1 MHVLKLCTFSSLLM
15 AEITR
20 NRNGHT
26 RSAKYPHFGIFNVV
40 NRPCDQAQQQPQE
53 TSPQHPGVVRLHVNA
68 FYFLTTVRRVTSP
81 TWVLPPPLKQ
91 ALSWVCRV
99 WLSVSGVGRARKILL
114 SLPSPPPPLWPR
126 NQCPRPPCK
135 SLPLSLSLSKKKIII
150 ITKKYWVLIHLKKTT
165 PLRQKPFLR

>member
-1 MHVLKLCTFSSLLM
+1 M

-26 RSAKYPHFGIFNVV
+26 RSVKYPHFGIFSVV

-68 FYFLTTVRRVTSP
+68 FYFLTTARRVTSP

-99 WLSVSGVGRARKILL
+99 WLSVSGVGRARAILL
-114 SLPSPPPPLWPR
+114 SLPSPLTVLAINVHALRANP
-126 NQCPRPPCK
+126 
-135 SLPLSLSLSKKKIII
+135 SLSLSQKKK
-150 ITKKYWVLIHLKKTT
+150 TKKYWALIHNSTTKEAHYFAKKWVSILK
-165 PLRQKPFLR
+165 LIS

>member
-1 MHVLKLCTFSSLLM
+1 M

-26 RSAKYPHFGIFNVV
+26 RGVKYPHFGIFSVV

-68 FYFLTTVRRVTSP
+68 FYFLTTARRVTSP

-99 WLSVSGVGRARKILL
+99 WLSVSGVGRARAILL
-114 SLPSPPPPLWPR
+114 SLPSPLTVLAINVHALRANP
-126 NQCPRPPCK
+126 
-135 SLPLSLSLSKKKIII
+135 SLSLSLSKKKKKIIII

>member
-1 MHVLKLCTFSSLLM
+1 M
-15 AEITR
+15 AKITR
-20 NRNGHT
+20 NHNGHT
-26 RSAKYPHFGIFNVV
+26 RSVKYPHFGIFSVV

-68 FYFLTTVRRVTSP
+68 FYFLTTARRVTSP

-99 WLSVSGVGRARKILL
+99 WLSVSGVGRARAILL
-114 SLPSPPPPLWPR
+114 SLPSPLTVLAINVHALRANP
-126 NQCPRPPCK
+126 
-135 SLPLSLSLSKKKIII
+135 SLSLSLSLSLKKKKKII

>member
-1 MHVLKLCTFSSLLM
+1 MYVLKLCTFSSRLM

-20 NRNGHT
+20 SRNGHT
-26 RSAKYPHFGIFNVV
+26 RSVKYPHFGIFSVV

-68 FYFLTTVRRVTSP
+68 FYFLTTARRVTSL

-99 WLSVSGVGRARKILL
+99 WLSVSGVGRARAQAILF
-114 SLPSPPPPLWPR
+114 SLPSLPLCPR

-135 SLPLSLSLSKKKIII
+135 SLSLSLSFSLSLSLKKKKKIKIRNI
-150 ITKKYWVLIHLKKTT
+150 E
-165 PLRQKPFLR
+165 R

>member
-1 MHVLKLCTFSSLLM
+1 MYVLKLCTFSSRLM

-20 NRNGHT
+20 SRNGHT
-26 RSAKYPHFGIFNVV
+26 RSVKYPHFGIFSVV

-68 FYFLTTVRRVTSP
+68 FYFLTTARRVTSP

-99 WLSVSGVGRARKILL
+99 WLSVSGVGRARTILL
-114 SLPSPPPPLWPR
+114 SLPSVPLCPR

-135 SLPLSLSLSKKKIII
+135 SLSLSLKKKIKIKI
-150 ITKKYWVLIHLKKTT
+150 RNIE
-165 PLRQKPFLR
+165 R

>member
-26 RSAKYPHFGIFNVV
+26 RSAKYPHFGIFSVV

-68 FYFLTTVRRVTSP
+68 FYFLTTARRVTSP

-114 SLPSPPPPLWPR
+114 SLPSPPPPSLASQSMSTPSV
-126 NQCPRPPCK
+126 QIPP
-135 SLPLSLSLSKKKIII
+135 SLSLSLSQKKK
-150 ITKKYWVLIHLKKTT
+150 
-165 PLRQKPFLR
+165 

>member
-1 MHVLKLCTFSSLLM
+1 M

-26 RSAKYPHFGIFNVV
+26 RSVKYPHFGIFSVV

-68 FYFLTTVRRVTSP
+68 FYFLTTARRVTSP

-99 WLSVSGVGRARKILL
+99 WLSVSGVGRARAILL
-114 SLPSPPPPLWPR
+114 SLPSPLTVLAINVHALRANP
-126 NQCPRPPCK
+126 
-135 SLPLSLSLSKKKIII
+135 SLSLSLSQKKKIIIII

>member
-1 MHVLKLCTFSSLLM
+1 M

-26 RSAKYPHFGIFNVV
+26 RSVKYPHFGIFSVV

-68 FYFLTTVRRVTSP
+68 FYFLTTARRVTSP

-99 WLSVSGVGRARKILL
+99 WLSVSGVGRARAILL
-114 SLPSPPPPLWPR
+114 SLPSPLTVLAINVHALRANP
-126 NQCPRPPCK
+126 
-135 SLPLSLSLSKKKIII
+135 SLSLSLSKKKKKII

>member
-1 MHVLKLCTFSSLLM
+1 MYVLKLCTFSSRLM

-20 NRNGHT
+20 SRNGHT
-26 RSAKYPHFGIFNVV
+26 RSVKYPHFGIFSVV

-68 FYFLTTVRRVTSP
+68 FYFLTTARRVTSL

-99 WLSVSGVGRARKILL
+99 WLSVSGVGRARTILL
-114 SLPSPPPPLWPR
+114 SLPSVPLCPR

-135 SLPLSLSLSKKKIII
+135 SLSLSLSKKKIKIKI
-150 ITKKYWVLIHLKKTT
+150 RNIE
-165 PLRQKPFLR
+165 R

>member
-1 MHVLKLCTFSSLLM
+1 M
-15 AEITR
+15 AKITR
-20 NRNGHT
+20 NHNGHT
-26 RSAKYPHFGIFNVV
+26 RSVKYPHFGIFSVV

-68 FYFLTTVRRVTSP
+68 FYFLTTARRVTSP

-99 WLSVSGVGRARKILL
+99 WLSVSGVGRARAILL
-114 SLPSPPPPLWPR
+114 SLPFPLHCPR

-135 SLPLSLSLSKKKIII
+135 SLSLSLSLSQKKKKK
-150 ITKKYWVLIHLKKTT
+150 TKKYWALIHNSTT
-165 PLRQKPFLR
+165 KEAHYFAKNE